1 MVVSLDVFLKLSPKE
16 ITDHWHQSLEKA
28 EPKSTGQRYFPREL
42 LRCQTLTDGHRKSIH
57 RKSNTDQK
65 NLNKTHYN
73 LFEAAKIVFFIFAQ
87 NFTTMKK
94 YLLVLIAL
102 LIASGSFAQKKE
114 IVKKG
119 WNFGPLPVLGYN
131 SDLGFQYGACLDIF
145 NYGDGSNYPRYNY
158 KFNIEVSRYTKGS
171 GVFRFYSDM
180 PYVVKDTKFFVD
192 VTYNYSK
199 KFEFFGFNGY
209 EAGPFDPVVYEAQL
223 INPDTTVKSGYHS
236 IKRNQFRF
244 VGSMQRKFF
253 NVPNLNWV
261 AGLAYYN
268 IKTDSL
274 DLENYAGQPT
284 LYSNYVKAG
293 IIKEDEKN
301 GGNIAQLRL
310 GLIYDS
316 RDHNSDPSKGIY
328 AEYTLTGSSDF
339 IDGKGYNYLTQTL
352 LWRQYIPIYKDKL
365 TFAYRLGLQHKIAG
379 NAPWYMINN
388 INTTFFHKMYTE
400 GLGGVV
406 TMRGINPNGVLGNGF
421 ILGNVELRWH
431 FLDFQFIN
439 QNWQLA
445 LAPFFDAGMV
455 IQKFR
460 EQEMIKAQADYE
472 ASLPEGQEPELIY
485 YSGEKESLHM
495 SAGAG
500 IKIIM
505 NRNMILGVDMGRA
518 LNPVDGQKFKVFVG
532 FNYIF

>member
-1 MVVSLDVFLKLSPKE
+1 
-16 ITDHWHQSLEKA
+16 
-28 EPKSTGQRYFPREL
+28 
-42 LRCQTLTDGHRKSIH
+42 
-57 RKSNTDQK
+57 
-65 NLNKTHYN
+65 
-73 LFEAAKIVFFIFAQ
+73 
-87 NFTTMKK
+87 MKK
-94 YLLVLIAL
+94 HLLIAL
-102 LIASGSFAQKKE
+102 ALLLSFSAFSQKKD

-131 SDLGFQYGACLDIF
+131 SDLGFQYGLCLDIF

-171 GVFRFYSDM
+171 GVFRLYSDM
-180 PYVVKDTKFFVD
+180 PNVIKDTKLFFD

-199 KFEFFGFNGY
+199 RFEFYGFNGF
-209 EAGPFDPVVYEAQL
+209 EASTFDPVINEAML
-223 INPDTTVKSGYHS
+223 INPDTTVKSGYHF

-268 IKTDSL
+268 IKTDSI
-274 DLENYAGQPT
+274 DLEAYVGQST
-284 LYSNYVKAG
+284 LYSNYVKEG
-293 IIKEDEKN
+293 IIHDNEKN

-316 RDHNSDPSKGIY
+316 RDHNNDPSKGIY

-339 IDGKGYNYLTQTL
+339 IDGNGYNYLTQTL
-352 LWRQYIPIYKDKL
+352 LWRHYIPIYRDKL
-365 TFAYRLGLQHKIAG
+365 TLAYRLGLQHKIAG
-379 NAPWYMINN
+379 KAPWYMINN
-388 INTTFFHKMYTE
+388 INTTFFQKMYTE

-406 TMRGINPNGVLGNGF
+406 TMRGVNPNGVLGDGF
-421 ILGNVELRWH
+421 VLGNVELRWH

-445 LAPFFDAGMV
+445 FSPFFDAGMI
-455 IQKFR
+455 IQKYH
-460 EQEMIKAQADYE
+460 EEEMIAAGPD
-472 ASLPEGQEPELIY
+472 Y
-485 YSGEKESLHM
+485 YSGLKESLHM
-495 SAGAG
+495 SAGGG

-505 NRNMILGVDMGRA
+505 NRNMILGVDLGRA
-518 LNPVDGQKFKVFVG
+518 INPVDGQKFKVFVG

>member
-1 MVVSLDVFLKLSPKE
+1 
-16 ITDHWHQSLEKA
+16 
-28 EPKSTGQRYFPREL
+28 
-42 LRCQTLTDGHRKSIH
+42 
-57 RKSNTDQK
+57 
-65 NLNKTHYN
+65 
-73 LFEAAKIVFFIFAQ
+73 
-87 NFTTMKK
+87 MKK

-102 LIASGSFAQKKE
+102 ILASGSYAQKKE

-119 WNFGPLPVLGYN
+119 WNIGPLPVLGFD
-131 SDLGFQYGACLDIF
+131 SDLGFQYGACVDFF
-145 NYGDGSNYPRYNY
+145 NFGDGSNYPRYNY
-158 KFNIEVSRYTKGS
+158 KFNVEVSRYTKGS

-180 PYVVKDTKFFVD
+180 PYLIKDTKLFFD
-192 VTYNYSK
+192 LTYNYSK

-209 EAGPFDPVVYEAQL
+209 EASQFDPNADLFE
-223 INPDTTVKSGYHS
+223 KSGYNY
-236 IKRNQFRF
+236 IKRNTLRF

-268 IKTDSL
+268 VVTDSL
-274 DLENYAGQPT
+274 NLAGYEGQQT
-284 LYSNYVKAG
+284 LYTNYVKNG
-293 IIKEDEKN
+293 IIKENEKN

-328 AEYTLTGSSDF
+328 AEYTLTGASDF
-339 IDGKGYNYLTQTL
+339 IDGNGYNYLTQTFI
-352 LWRQYIPIYKDKL
+352 WRHYIPIYKNKL
-365 TFAYRLGLQHKIAG
+365 TLAYRLGVQHKLAG
-379 NAPWYMINN
+379 NTPWYMINN
-388 INTTFFHKMYTE
+388 INTPFFQKMYTE

-406 TMRGINPNGVLGNGF
+406 TMRGVNRNGVLGDGF
-421 ILGNVELRWH
+421 VLGNVELRWH

-445 LAPFFDAGMV
+445 FSPFFDAGMI
-455 IQKFR
+455 IQPFR
-460 EQEMIKAQADYE
+460 EEELKAAGED
-472 ASLPEGQEPELIY
+472 Y
-485 YSGEKESLHM
+485 YSGEKESLHT

-500 IKIIM
+500 LKIIM